1 MNIFKLFE
9 KISTNNK
16 NSKIEKIVVGLGNP
30 TPKYENTRHNAGF
43 LAIDS
48 ILNSDMVKIN
58 KENIRKFQAIIT
70 DLYIDN
76 FRCLFL
82 KPITYMNNSGEAVE
96 AIIKY
101 YKLDVKD
108 VLVIYDDISFDVGE
122 IKIKKK
128 GSAGGHNGIKSIIY
142 ETGQEDFVRIK
153 IGVGKKP
160 HKNYDL
166 AKWVLSTFDE
176 TEKEK
181 LNLAFQKTK
190 IATKLIVSGEIEK
203 AMNEFN

>member
-9 KISTNNK
+9 KIKTK
-16 NSKIEKIVVGLGNP
+16 DTNSKIEKIVVGLGNP

-43 LAIDS
+43 LAIDY
-48 ILNSDMVKIN
+48 ILKSNIVKIN
-58 KENIRKFQAIIT
+58 KENIRKFQDI
-70 DLYIDN
+70 N
-76 FRCLFL
+76 NVRCLFL

-96 AIIKY
+96 AVINY
-101 YKLDVKD
+101 YKLSVKD
-108 VLVIYDDISFDVGE
+108 LLVIYDDISFDVGE
-122 IKIKKK
+122 IKIKKR

-142 ETGQEDFVRIK
+142 DTGEEDFVRIK

-160 HKNYDL
+160 HKDYDL
-166 AKWVLSTFDE
+166 AKWVLSTFSE

-181 LNLAFQKTK
+181 LDSAFEKTK
-190 IATKLIVSGEIEK
+190 KATELIVSGEVEK

>member
-1 MNIFKLFE
+1 MDIFKLFE
-9 KISTNNK
+9 KIKNNNS

-43 LAIDS
+43 LAIDH
-48 ILNSDMVKIN
+48 ILKSDMVKIN

-70 DLYIDN
+70 DLYINDV
-76 FRCLFL
+76 RCLFL

-96 AIIKY
+96 AVINY
-101 YKLDVKD
+101 YKLSVEDLL
-108 VLVIYDDISFDVGE
+108 VLYDDISFDVGE

-128 GSAGGHNGIKSIIY
+128 GSSGGHNGIKSIIY
-142 ETGQEDFVRIK
+142 ETGEEDFVRIK

-160 HKNYDL
+160 HKDYDL
-166 AKWVLSTFDE
+166 ARWVLSTFNE

-181 LNLAFQKTK
+181 LDSAFQKTK
-190 IATKLIVSGEIEK
+190 KATELIVLGNVEK

>member
-9 KISTNNK
+9 KIKTNDT

-43 LAIDS
+43 LAIDY
-48 ILNSDMVKIN
+48 ILKSNIVKIN

-70 DLYIDN
+70 DLYIN
-76 FRCLFL
+76 NVRCLFL

-96 AIIKY
+96 AVINY
-101 YKLDVKD
+101 YKLSVKD
-108 VLVIYDDISFDVGE
+108 LLVIYDDISFDVGE

-142 ETGQEDFVRIK
+142 DTGEEDFVRIK

-160 HKNYDL
+160 HKDYDL
-166 AKWVLSTFDE
+166 AKWVLSTFSE

-181 LNLAFQKTK
+181 LDSAFEKAK
-190 IATKLIVSGEIEK
+190 KATELIVSGEVEK

>member
-9 KISTNNK
+9 KIKANN
-16 NSKIEKIVVGLGNP
+16 NNTKIEKIVVGLGNP

-48 ILNSDMVKIN
+48 ILNSDIVKIN

-70 DLYIDN
+70 DLYIKDV
-76 FRCLFL
+76 RCLFL

-96 AIIKY
+96 AVIKY
-101 YKLDVKD
+101 YKLNVKD

-142 ETGQEDFVRIK
+142 ETGQENFIRIK

-160 HKNYDL
+160 HKDYDL
-166 AKWVLSTFDE
+166 AKWVLSTFNE

-181 LNLAFQKTK
+181 LNLAFQKVK
-190 IATKLIVSGEIEK
+190 IATELIVSGEVEK

>member
-9 KISTNNK
+9 KIKTK
-16 NSKIEKIVVGLGNP
+16 DANSKIERIVVGLGNP

-48 ILNSDMVKIN
+48 ILNSDIVKIN

-70 DLYIDN
+70 DLYIN
-76 FRCLFL
+76 NIRCLFL

-96 AIIKY
+96 AVIKY
-101 YKLDVKD
+101 YKLDIKD
-108 VLVIYDDISFDVGE
+108 LLVIYDDISFDVGE

-128 GSAGGHNGIKSIIY
+128 GSSGGHNGIKSIIY
-142 ETGQEDFVRIK
+142 ETGQEDFIRIK

-160 HKNYDL
+160 HKDYDL
-166 AKWVLSTFDE
+166 AKWVLSTFTE

-181 LNLAFQKTK
+181 LTLGFEKAKK
-190 IATKLIVSGEIEK
+190 ATELIVSGEVEK

>member
-9 KISTNNK
+9 KIKTNDT

-43 LAIDS
+43 LAIDY
-48 ILNSDMVKIN
+48 ILKSNIVKIN
-58 KENIRKFQAIIT
+58 KENIRKFQAVIT
-70 DLYIDN
+70 DLYIN
-76 FRCLFL
+76 NVRCLFL

-96 AIIKY
+96 AVINY
-101 YKLDVKD
+101 YKLSVKD
-108 VLVIYDDISFDVGE
+108 LLVIYDDISFDVGE

-142 ETGQEDFVRIK
+142 DTGEEDFVRIK

-160 HKNYDL
+160 HKDYDL
-166 AKWVLSTFDE
+166 AKWVLSTFSE

-181 LNLAFQKTK
+181 LDSAFEKAK
-190 IATKLIVSGEIEK
+190 KATELIVSGEVEK

>member
-9 KISTNNK
+9 KIKTNNT

-43 LAIDS
+43 LAIDY
-48 ILNSDMVKIN
+48 ILKSNIVKIN
-58 KENIRKFQAIIT
+58 KENIRKFQAVIT
-70 DLYIDN
+70 DLYIN
-76 FRCLFL
+76 NVRCLFL

-96 AIIKY
+96 AVINY
-101 YKLDVKD
+101 YKLSVKD
-108 VLVIYDDISFDVGE
+108 LLVIYDDISFDVGE

-142 ETGQEDFVRIK
+142 DTGEEDFVRIK

-160 HKNYDL
+160 HKDYDL
-166 AKWVLSTFDE
+166 AKWVLSTFSE

-181 LNLAFQKTK
+181 LNSAFEKAK
-190 IATKLIVSGEIEK
+190 KATELIVSGEVEK

>member
-9 KISTNNK
+9 KIKTNDT

-43 LAIDS
+43 LAIDY
-48 ILNSDMVKIN
+48 ILKSNIVKIN

-70 DLYIDN
+70 DLHIN
-76 FRCLFL
+76 NVRCLFL

-96 AIIKY
+96 AVINY
-101 YKLDVKD
+101 YKLSVKD
-108 VLVIYDDISFDVGE
+108 LLVIYDDISFDVGE

-142 ETGQEDFVRIK
+142 DTGEEDFVRIK

-160 HKNYDL
+160 HKDYDL
-166 AKWVLSTFDE
+166 AKWVLSTFSE

-181 LNLAFQKTK
+181 LDSAFEKAK
-190 IATKLIVSGEIEK
+190 KATELIVSGEVEK